1 MQNEKRTRSW
11 FLAIFGLPFFAVGVY
26 FLFTTV
32 LSFYDVIRMAS
43 WPQTQGTLIFAEL
56 RSNTSDNST
65 TYHAKARYRYR
76 VGSVEYSGERV
87 AIHGGSDNIGD
98 FQRKLGSRLELMQL
112 NRQPVAVY
120 YNPADPNDAI
130 LNRELRWEMIGFK
143 AIFIVAFGG
152 AGLAMILFGLRGK
165 RTIVTA
171 EALEKPWLAR
181 PEWAEN
187 RIRSGARTG
196 MYAIWFF
203 AIIWNAISAPAAF
216 AIPEV
221 WRKEGAL
228 ALIILLFPMVG
239 MGLLFWAIKMTR
251 EWRRF
256 GVTPLAM
263 DPFPGAIG
271 GDVGGEIELSVPYV
285 SNLTCEA
292 TLSCLYSYESG
303 SGKNR
308 SRNERV
314 EWQDSGYTRVER
326 TARGMKLRFR
336 FAVPEGQR
344 PSEEESGDY
353 YFWRLSIRAQLPGVD
368 LDRSFTIPV
377 YATGEKS
384 RLQHLD
390 SGKKVPHGVAEL
402 KAESLLPLRRNGSV
416 HELYFPM
423 FRQPTFSLGFSVIGT
438 IFAIT
443 GIVLWGKAAQEG
455 GGLYFMGGIF
465 TFLGS
470 LVALIGFYTALNTL
484 YVAWDGKRVVT
495 IRRLLGITLR
505 WKSAFYHELSKVE
518 LKKGATSNQKG
529 VSHQINYHV
538 VAQTP
543 KGEMVLAENIDS
555 HSKAK
560 LLVKFF
566 REQFR
571 LKDEPEFVL
580 EL

>member
-1 MQNEKRTRSW
+1 MGTEKRSRSW
-11 FLAIFGLPFFAVGVY
+11 FLAIFGLPFFVFGAY

-32 LSFYDVIRMAS
+32 VSVYDGMRMAS
-43 WPQTQGTLIFAEL
+43 WPQVQGTLTFAEL
-56 RSNTSDNST
+56 RSSTSDNST
-65 TYHAKARYRYR
+65 TYHATARYRYR
-76 VGSVEYSGERV
+76 VGGIEYASDRV
-87 AIHGGSDNIGD
+87 AIHGGGDNIGD
-98 FQRKLGSRLELMQL
+98 FQNKLGHRLELLHQ
-112 NRQPVAVY
+112 NRQPVLVY
-120 YNPADPNDAI
+120 YNPADPSDAI
-130 LNRELRWEMIGFK
+130 LNRDLRWGMIGFK
-143 AIFIVAFGG
+143 AIFIVVFGG
-152 AGLAMILFGLRGK
+152 AGFAMIFFGLRGK
-165 RTIVTA
+165 RAIVTA
-171 EALEKPWLAR
+171 ETGTNPWLAR
-181 PEWAEN
+181 PEWADN
-187 RIRSGARTG
+187 RIRSGARSG
-196 MYAIWFF
+196 MYFIWFF

-228 ALIILLFPMVG
+228 ALAILLFPIVG
-239 MGLLFWAIKMTR
+239 MGLLFWAIKKTR

-256 GVTPLAM
+256 GVTPLTL

-271 GDVGGEIELSVPYV
+271 GDVGGEIELNVPYV
-285 SNLTCEA
+285 PNLNCEV
-292 TLSCLYSYESG
+292 TLSCLYSYVSG

-308 SRNERV
+308 SRHERV
-314 EWQDSGYTRVER
+314 EWQDSGYAQVNR

-336 FAVPEGQR
+336 FAVPEGLR

-353 YFWRLSIRAQLPGVD
+353 YFWRLSIKAELPGAD

-377 YATGEKS
+377 YATGEQS

-390 SGKKVPHGVAEL
+390 SGKEVPNGVAEL
-402 KAESLLPLRRNGSV
+402 KAESLLPLRRNGTL

-423 FRQPTFSLGFSVIGT
+423 FRQPGFSLGFSAIGT

-443 GIVLWGKAAQEG
+443 GVVLWGKAAQEG

-465 TFLGS
+465 TFIGS

-484 YVAWDGKRVVT
+484 YVAWDGKQVVT

-505 WKSAFYHELSKVE
+505 WKSASYHELSGLE

-529 VSHQINYHV
+529 GSHQINYHV
-538 VAQTP
+538 VVQTP

-560 LLVKFF
+560 LAVEFF
-566 REQFR
+566 REQFK

-580 EL
+580 E